1 MSTAL
6 PTPATPNAKAP
17 RTATPGS
24 AMREQERRTRTVWI
38 NRRRFA
44 VAGPAPSAEE
54 SARMVAEF
62 LARGGQ
68 ITVCGPAHALPVN
81 NGAGRDADRWVT

>member
-6 PTPATPNAKAP
+6 STPAPSTPKAP
-17 RTATPGS
+17 RAAAPGS

-38 NRRRFA
+38 NRKRFA
-44 VAGPAPSAEE
+44 VAGPPPTAEE

-68 ITVCGPAHALPVN
+68 ITVCDAAHALPVN
-81 NGAGRDADRWVT
+81 NGAGRDADRWVA